1 MHDCPP
7 APPTPPAPPNDQFAA
22 IHAIQKVMVMIVE
35 MHVLGFVAKRLELL
49 GHSAEEGLAAFVYTI
64 GLPSLLFS
72 QIATELSFDDINVIL
87 VVSILV
93 AKLMVAALG
102 VTLAHLVT
110 READG
115 TGFAA
120 TLGGIVALLSTMSD
134 DMATGLPIFA
144 AFFSSRPMWVTL
156 HLIVLSALQ
165 SMIVNPL
172 VFVLLGVG
180 RAKADLLLE
189 AERALVDAR
198 EGNSSSSGVGGAI
211 SGGFAPLRPR
221 HRRTASRGT
230 LPQDVEDLLRGR
242 EPHAIPRQASPL
254 MSAVA
259 VHGVYCVPEPLR
271 SPLLSPSLITP
282 PPPSLM
288 PTPPRIELS
297 AVVLGV
303 LKSFRKNMLV
313 LSVVAGASYNLIS
326 DGAPLPNAVEQLA
339 AKLGESFLPMVLFVA
354 GMCLSSSIGNLTSL
368 RLAVLPT
375 LLVVLKSVV
384 LPIVC
389 SLVYDGLAG
398 VDVDSHQPRGLSH
411 VGSYQPAE
419 RCGYALLCQHASAHH
434 GAHPSPQG
442 FRLLLWAATCLDR
455 VPCDRGLVP
464 GEAD

>member
-1 MHDCPP
+1 
-7 APPTPPAPPNDQFAA
+7 
-22 IHAIQKVMVMIVE
+22 MIVE

-134 DMATGLPIFA
+134 DMATGMPIFA

-259 VHGVYCVPEPLR
+259 VHGVY
-271 SPLLSPSLITP
+271 S
-282 PPPSLM
+282 
-288 PTPPRIELS
+288 
-297 AVVLGV
+297 
-303 LKSFRKNMLV
+303 
-313 LSVVAGASYNLIS
+313 GASYNLIS

-398 VDVDSHQPRGLSH
+398 VDVDSHQLRGLSH

-419 RCGYALLCQHASAHH
+419 RDFVFFYGLLPVSTASIAIVGSYQCTTLLLGREIGSAVVDPSITRWTLLTYMFIFFEDGQGFITFLLFALEP
-434 GAHPSPQG
+434 PSPTPAPPRKTT
-442 FRLLLWAATCLDR
+442 FATASTGPP
-455 VPCDRGLVP
+455 VPCTDPSLTRSPVTLRTPPIHRVGPSELF
-464 GEAD
+464 

>member
-7 APPTPPAPPNDQFAA
+7 APPTPPAPPNDPFAA

-49 GHSAEEGLAAFVYTI
+49 GHSAEEGLAAFVYSI

-120 TLGGIVALLSTMSD
+120 TLGGIIALLSTMSD

-180 RAKADLLLE
+180 RAKADLLLD
-189 AERALVDAR
+189 AERALVVAR
-198 EGNSSSSGVGGAI
+198 EGNSSSSSSGVGGA
-211 SGGFAPLRPR
+211 SGGEFAPLRPH

-259 VHGVYCVPEPLR
+259 VHGVCGVPEPLR
-271 SPLLSPSLITP
+271 SPLLSPLLSPSLITP

-288 PTPPRIELS
+288 PTPPRIELF

-313 LSVVAGASYNLIS
+313 LSVVAGASYNLIT

-389 SLVYDGLAG
+389 SSVYDGLAG
-398 VDVDSHQPRGLSH
+398 VDVDTHQPRGLSH

-419 RCGYALLCQHASAHH
+419 RDFVFFYGLLPVSTASIAIV
-434 GAHPSPQG
+434 GSYQV
-442 FRLLLWAATCLDR
+442 RLIA
-455 VPCDRGLVP
+455 P
-464 GEAD
+464 